1 MRKYW
6 LGIAIAGALTVL
18 SGCGAGNSSRSS
30 ANEMYVMETTAAS
43 MDMEYADTGVSMERA
58 AASADT
64 AAGVTSGTSSGS
76 ENRAAVENGRKLIK
90 TASLEVETE
99 QFEQLMTSLE
109 TQIKQ
114 IGGYIEDETVS
125 GNQLDWQGN
134 PMMRWANMTVRVPKD
149 QLDEFLNGVE
159 SAGNVI
165 RRSENTQ
172 DVTLQYSDIESRKK
186 TLKIEQERLWEL
198 LEKADSMDSIIAL
211 EERLSDIRYE
221 LESYESQLRLYDNQI
236 EYSQVNLNISEVK
249 RYTEAV
255 PESTGEQ
262 ILKGLSDNG
271 RRLAEEMK
279 NFGIRVI
286 VTSPFWITAVI
297 IGAVVGCLVWKI
309 RKAFRKRRVK
319 KTRTGG
325 GAGTGMFSDRPQDHD
340 KATDAEKETTAS
352 DQQK

>member
-6 LGIAIAGALTVL
+6 LCIAIAGVLTII
-18 SGCGAGNSSRSS
+18 SGCGAGSGSKSS
-30 ANEMYVMETTAAS
+30 ANEGYIME
-43 MDMEYADTGVSMERA
+43 
-58 AASADT
+58 T
-64 AAGVTSGTSSGS
+64 AAGAMEYGNVGVSAEREMISEDAAAGAASGT
-76 ENRAAVENGRKLIK
+76 ENRATVETGRKLIK
-90 TASLEVETE
+90 TASMDVETD
-99 QFEQLMTSLE
+99 QFEQLMTALE

-134 PMMRWANMTVRVPKD
+134 PMMRWADLTVRVPKD
-149 QLDEFLNGVE
+149 RLDEFLNGVE

-172 DVTLQYSDIESRKK
+172 DVTLQYSDIESHKK
-186 TLKIEQERLWEL
+186 TLKIEQDRLWAL

-236 EYSQVNLNISEVK
+236 EYSKVTLNINEVK

-271 RRLAEEMK
+271 RRLAEGLK

-286 VTSPFWITAVI
+286 VTSPFWITAAA
-297 IGAVVGCLVWKI
+297 IGAVAGCLVWKI
-309 RKAFRKRRVK
+309 RKSFKKRK
-319 KTRTGG
+319 
-325 GAGTGMFSDRPQDHD
+325 AGK
-340 KATDAEKETTAS
+340 KATGNETGTKAPLTGQQEP
-352 DQQK
+352 DQGTDDK